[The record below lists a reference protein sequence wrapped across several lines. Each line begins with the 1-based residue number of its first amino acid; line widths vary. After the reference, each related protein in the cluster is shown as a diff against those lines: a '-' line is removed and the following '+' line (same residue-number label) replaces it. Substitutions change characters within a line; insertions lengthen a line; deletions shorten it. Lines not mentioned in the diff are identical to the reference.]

1 MAITVKEIASYLN
14 YGRALQLS
22 DGKYE
27 IIATLDVGPRI
38 MHMSLCGK
46 HNVLEDQ
53 APLEEALPDG
63 SIYRILGGHRVW
75 HSPEAY
81 PRSYMRDDKPIAR
94 YELFDDGIRLYQ
106 ETEEWT
112 KIEKSIEARFTPNG
126 IRIINYLTNHGAW
139 EIEMAVWSLSVGSRG
154 GREIIP
160 VVQRNAGLQT
170 NTGYRSWGYSR
181 MDDYRARWGQR
192 YIVVDNNAEDTS
204 AFKFG
209 FLNEIG
215 WMAYFNHGQC
225 FVKQFGFTKG
235 AKYPDQGCNFETY
248 TSSWGVELETLS
260 PFYKVKPGKTIQHEE
275 LWNVVEA
282 PVVPERD
289 EDHIAEVMQP
299 IADALGLT
307 LPVADGVAWDPTFE
321 EED

>member
-112 KIEKSIEARFTPNG
+112 QIEKSIEARFTPNG

-160 VVQRNAGLQT
+160 VV
-170 NTGYRSWGYSR
+170 
-181 MDDYRARWGQR
+181 
-192 YIVVDNNAEDTS
+192 
-204 AFKFG
+204 
-209 FLNEIG
+209 
-215 WMAYFNHGQC
+215 
-225 FVKQFGFTKG
+225 
-235 AKYPDQGCNFETY
+235 
-248 TSSWGVELETLS
+248 
-260 PFYKVKPGKTIQHEE
+260 
-275 LWNVVEA
+275 
-282 PVVPERD
+282 
-289 EDHIAEVMQP
+289 
-299 IADALGLT
+299 
-307 LPVADGVAWDPTFE
+307 
-321 EED
+321 